1 MERSELVQILDAFP
15 DHTQRAFESAAV
27 ELVMQHRVDRRLL
40 ADVLADLD
48 QPEARRYAAFF
59 SLGTLYRR
67 SRDTSLLIEHIDA
80 YREEFEN
87 NGTFAHLEA
96 MALSQ
101 RDGTGDMHA
110 ALRFA
115 RRARQM
121 IPGHPGILHSFAAI
135 SLTALDAGVEIDRD
149 AVLAEARAALDE
161 AMSAVPRYAK
171 FEATLARWY
180 LASGR
185 TTEARNATMR
195 AMDLEDSS
203 HVDYSLR
210 IADYISLMS
219 TIELRQAQRT
229 LEAQVEAVRLE
240 SDRVQKEVGRFVTE
254 VQIRYLE
261 LLGFFSVI
269 IGLVLSGVQIATGM
283 LVEDAARILLVVAGA
298 ILVAFMPLTSI
309 TGRSWRHG
317 LTFLGLG
324 TLLIV
329 LALMAGRLTGT
340 LA

>member
-1 MERSELVQILDAFP
+1 MERTALDRTLDAFP
-15 DHTQRAFESAAV
+15 DETQRAFESAAV
-27 ELVMQHRVDRRLL
+27 ELVMQRRVERQLL
-40 ADVLADLD
+40 KDVLADRE
-48 QPEARRYAAFF
+48 QPATRRYAAFF

-67 SRDTSLLIEHIDA
+67 SRDTSLLIELIDA
-80 YREEFEN
+80 NREEFQGR
-87 NGTFAHLEA
+87 GTFAHLEA

-101 RDGTGDMHA
+101 RDEPGDRDA

-115 RRARQM
+115 RKAREM
-121 IPGHPGILHSFAAI
+121 LPRHPGILHSFAAI
-135 SLTALDAGVEIDRD
+135 SLKALDAGIVNDRD
-149 AVLAEARAALDE
+149 AILMEARTALDE
-161 AMSAVPRYAK
+161 AMSAVPKYAK

-180 LASGR
+180 LAGGR
-185 TTEARNATMR
+185 TEEARSATLR

-219 TIELRQAQRT
+219 TIELKQAQRT
-229 LEAQVEAVRLE
+229 LEAQVDAVRVE
-240 SDRVQKEVGRFVTE
+240 SDRVRSEVGRFVTE

-298 ILVAFMPLTSI
+298 ILVAFTPLASI
-309 TGRSWRHG
+309 TGRPWRHG

-329 LALMAGRLTGT
+329 LALMAGRLSGSIG
-340 LA
+340 

>member
-1 MERSELVQILDAFP
+1 MERTELVQILDAFP
-15 DHTQRAFESAAV
+15 DETQRSFETAAV
-27 ELVMQHRVDRRLL
+27 DLVMQRRIERQLL
-40 ADVLADLD
+40 QEVLADRD
-48 QPEARRYAAFF
+48 QAAARRYAAFF

-67 SRDTSLLIEHIDA
+67 SRDTSLLIDLIDA
-80 YREEFEN
+80 HREEFEDR
-87 NGTFAHLEA
+87 GTFAHLEA

-101 RDGTGDMHA
+101 RGEAGDMHA

-115 RRARQM
+115 RKARRM
-121 IPGHPGILHSFAAI
+121 IPGHPGILHSFAAV
-135 SLTALDAGVEIDRD
+135 SLKALDAGTEIDRD
-149 AVLAEARAALDE
+149 AILTEAREALDD
-161 AMSAVPRYAK
+161 AMGAVPRYAK

-180 LASGR
+180 LAR
-185 TTEARNATMR
+185 EQMAEARSATMR

-229 LEAQVEAVRLE
+229 LEKQVETIRSE
-240 SDRVQKEVGRFVTE
+240 SDRVRTEVGRFVTE

-298 ILVAFMPLTSI
+298 ILVAFMPLASI
-309 TGRSWRHG
+309 TGRPWRHG

-329 LALMAGRLTGT
+329 LALLAGRLAGT
-340 LA
+340 VS

>member
-1 MERSELVQILDAFP
+1 MDRDELVRALDAFP
-15 DHTQRAFESAAV
+15 EETQRAFESAAV
-27 ELVMQHRVDRRLL
+27 DLVMQRRVDRELL
-40 ADVLADLD
+40 KAIVADLD
-48 QPEARRYAAFF
+48 QPEVRRYSAFF

-67 SRDTSLLIEHIDA
+67 SRDTSLLLDLIDA
-80 YREEFEN
+80 HREHFSDR
-87 NGTFAHLEA
+87 GTFAHLEA
-96 MALSQ
+96 MGLSQ
-101 RDGTGDMHA
+101 RGNSGDLNA
-110 ALRFA
+110 ALRYA
-115 RRARQM
+115 RKAKEM

-135 SLTALDAGVEIDRD
+135 SLKALDKGYEGDRD
-149 AVLAEARAALDE
+149 AILLEAYTSLDR
-161 AMSAVPRYAK
+161 AMSEDPGYAK

-185 TTEARNATMR
+185 MEEARSATER

-203 HVDYSLR
+203 HEDYALR
-210 IADYISLMS
+210 IGDYIHLQNQ
-219 TIELRQAQRT
+219 IELKEAQRA
-229 LEAQVEAVRLE
+229 LQEQVELVRAE
-240 SDRVQKEVGRFVTE
+240 SDRAQQEVKRFVTE

-298 ILVAFMPLTSI
+298 ILVAFMPLASI
-309 TGRSWRHG
+309 TGRTWRHG

-329 LALMAGRLTGT
+329 LALMAGQIAGT
-340 LA
+340 VA